1 MTNEF
6 KIISEDGLKTLC
18 KAIKKVSMVGEILD
32 DVNSTTDKTYSS
44 FKINERLNTKIDKT
58 QLTAVLDETVTNE
71 QIAGAKVVVDELG
84 LKANDSEVVK
94 KTDISTSIN
103 STSTDDEVP
112 STKTVYNTT
121 SKFLKTYTSIEQLGL
136 TSGSETIENIVN
148 SMESRT
154 RLIAVIEGGNLSIY
168 PNTSGTLIVEKLN
181 IYRVHFKFCMD
192 GSPKVFVGTY
202 HAVYGFTGW
211 QKVCTTKVADVPF
224 TTLPVN
230 DWATGYVTYTV
241 ENGVCYI
248 WIAGLASSTMDQNSQ
263 TILSNLPS
271 PKSGGLWCNIVSSD
285 CTKGGLLVTV
295 TPDGKLQN
303 YSGLNNTTYFGTFSY
318 PVAE

>member
-6 KIISEDGLKTLC
+6 KIISEDALKTLC
-18 KAIKKVSMVGEILD
+18 KAIKKVSTVGEIID
-32 DVNSTTDKTYSS
+32 DVNSVTDKTYSS
-44 FKINERLNTKIDKT
+44 FEIDRRLNTKIDKT
-58 QLTAVLDETVTNE
+58 QLTTVLDENVTDE
-71 QIAGAKVVVDELG
+71 QVASAKVVVDELG

-94 KTDISTSIN
+94 KTDISTSID

-112 STKTVYNTT
+112 SAKTVYNTT

-154 RLIAVIEGGNLSIY
+154 RLITVIEGGNLSIY

-202 HAVYGFTGW
+202 HAVSGFTGW
-211 QKVCTTKVADVPF
+211 QRLCTTKVADVPS
-224 TTLPVN
+224 TELTVN
-230 DWATGYVTYTV
+230 DWATGIVEYTV
-241 ENGVCYI
+241 KNGICYV
-248 WIAGLASSTMDQNSQ
+248 WIRGLASSTMDQSSQ
-263 TILSNLPS
+263 TIVSNLPG
-271 PKSGGLWCNIVSSD
+271 PKRGGLWCNIGSSD
-285 CTKGGLLVTV
+285 CTKGGLLVSV
-295 TPDGKLQN
+295 TPDGELEN
-303 YSGLNNTTYFGTFSY
+303 YSGLNNTTYSGTFSY
-318 PVAE
+318 PVKE